1 MKQAEAKIE
10 SYSGFNNMLKAL
22 QGNLEAI
29 EKLLAAQK
37 ELTEKKWGVQ
47 ESKYAACGYVDTVGP
62 LFYRP
67 GAFKLMMSGK
77 IVAFIK
83 TPDGDEEA
91 RLRMNRMYGR
101 YVGVKGPVLKNP
113 PGWQDHIVVTLESV
127 EELVKP

>member
-1 MKQAEAKIE
+1 MAKIL
-10 SYSGFNNMLKAL
+10 GK
-22 QGNLEAI
+22 NLEAV
-29 EKLLAAQK
+29 EKPLAAQK
-37 ELTEKKWGVQ
+37 QLTEEKYKGR